1 MEAAEEDGRLSRK
14 KFILII
20 NKTTIWTP
28 FERRRGLKWQ
38 IKRINRVRQLR
49 NFITEEMLSHK
60 LVQNIPLTTTL
71 YQPHHIC
78 RFLDVSIF
86 SPSVPVPYCL
96 IASNCNYTFPDFY
109 TKLANTIL
117 TAMHILYVS
126 SSGQIVMWQDSML
139 SRISCTILFLTQ
151 WKWVYRSKFING

>member
-1 MEAAEEDGRLSRK
+1 MDAAEEDGRLSRK

-96 IASNCNYTFPDFY
+96 IASSCNYTFPDFY

-117 TAMHILYVS
+117 TAMHMLCHRLAKLLCDRTVCSLASAVQFYS
-126 SSGQIVMWQDSML
+126 SLSGNEFRDSNL
-139 SRISCTILFLTQ
+139 
-151 WKWVYRSKFING
+151 